1 MPLDSLTLRGLTREL
16 NETLA
21 QARVDKI
28 YMPRRDQIVL
38 NLRTEQG
45 TARLLIAA
53 GGDARVHLTA
63 EKPDNPDSPP
73 MLCMLL
79 RKHMGGGR
87 ITAVHQPGYER
98 IVEICFTAT
107 DELGVIAE
115 KKLVC
120 ELMGR
125 LTNVILV
132 GGDGTVL
139 ACMKPVDYEMSSRAV
154 LPGLLYRLP
163 PAQEKPM
170 LFELPTEEIA
180 ALCSRLDMENA
191 AEYISART
199 CGLSPLLLRECIHRA
214 DGDADA
220 LCRQLQQ
227 VSSMEP
233 RPYMLTKEDGSYA
246 DFSCMEITQYSDR
259 HSVEYPGFSQLLDEF
274 YRERSHK
281 ESIKNASSALTKTMT
296 AVKNRLVRKLA
307 LQQQELQQACKREEL
322 KKKADLITA
331 NLYAIKPGDT
341 RIILTDYFTEGL
353 PQVEVQLD
361 GQLSPQE
368 NAQRLYK
375 KYTRMKNAQQAL
387 EQQIALGQQELEY
400 VESVLYNLSSA
411 DQPKEI
417 VQIRQEL
424 LEAGYVKKHSRDKQ
438 RPKAAAFAPR
448 QFALDG
454 GAVAYCGRNNM
465 ENDQLTHR
473 QSAKHDLWL
482 HARNIP
488 GSHVVVRQEGGE
500 LSDRALEQAAAIAA
514 YYSSGAKQP
523 RVAVDYTLVKHVKK
537 PQGARPGM
545 VNYFQYQTILIEP
558 ALPQE
563 GDV

>member
-1 MPLDSLTLRGLTREL
+1 MPLDSLTLRGIAAEL
-16 NETLA
+16 NQALA

-45 TARLLIAA
+45 SARLLISA

-79 RKHMGGGR
+79 RKHMGGAR
-87 ITAVHQPGYER
+87 ITAVRQPGYER
-98 IVEICFTAT
+98 IVEICFTAV
-107 DELGVIAE
+107 DELGIIAE

-154 LPGLLYRLP
+154 LPGMLYRLP

-170 LFELPTEEIA
+170 LFELSPEDIA
-180 ALCSRLDMENA
+180 ALCSRVDMDNA
-191 AEYISART
+191 AEYISARI

-214 DGDADA
+214 HGDADA
-220 LCRQLQQ
+220 LCCQLQQ
-227 VSSMEP
+227 LAQMNP
-233 RPYMLTKEDGSYA
+233 RPYMLVKDGVFV
-246 DFSCMEITQYSDR
+246 DFSCMDITQYPDR
-259 HSVEYPGFSQLLDEF
+259 SSVEYSGFSQLLDDF

-281 ESIKNASSALTKTMT
+281 ESIKNASAALTKTMT
-296 AVKNRLVRKLA
+296 AVKNRLMRKLA

-331 NLYAIKPGDT
+331 NLYAVKPGDT
-341 RIILTDYFTEGL
+341 RIVLTDYFTEGL

-368 NAQRLYK
+368 NAQQLYK

-387 EQQIALGQQELEY
+387 EQQITLGQQELEY

-411 DQPKEI
+411 DQPREI

-424 LEAGYVKKHSRDKQ
+424 LEAGYVKKHSKDKQ

-448 QFALDG
+448 QFVLDG
-454 GAVAYCGRNNM
+454 GAVAYCGRNNT

-545 VNYFQYQTILIEP
+545 VNYFQYQTILVEP
-558 ALPQE
+558 QLPE
-563 GDV
+563 KGET